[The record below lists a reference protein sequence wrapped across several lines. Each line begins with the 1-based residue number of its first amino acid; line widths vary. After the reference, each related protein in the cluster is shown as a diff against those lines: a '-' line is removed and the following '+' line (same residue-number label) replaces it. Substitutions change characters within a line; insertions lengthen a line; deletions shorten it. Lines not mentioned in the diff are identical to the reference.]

1 MKMIR
6 VVKSAFNL
14 GFVNLNEAFDNF
26 EEIYVDDE
34 LLQEAKGLDIFTD
47 EQIEQIKNDNKNSLQ
62 NGVYQIEGGYFNDNF
77 EYDKMVKF
85 KELINELV

>member
-47 EQIEQIKNDNKNSLQ
+47 EQIEQIKNDNKSSLQ
-62 NGVYQIEGGYFNDNF
+62 NGVYLIEGGYFNDNF

-85 KELINELV
+85 KELINEPV

>member
-47 EQIEQIKNDNKNSLQ
+47 EQIEQIKNDNKSSLQ

-85 KELINELV
+85 KELMNEPV

>member
-1 MKMIR
+1 MRFIR
-6 VVKSAFNL
+6 VVKSEFI
-14 GFVNLNEAFDNF
+14 NLNEAFDNF

-47 EQIEQIKNDNKNSLQ
+47 EQIEQIKNDNQNSLQ

-85 KELINELV
+85 KELINKPA

>member
-47 EQIEQIKNDNKNSLQ
+47 EQIEQIKNDNKSSLQ

-77 EYDKMVKF
+77 EFDKMVKF
-85 KELINELV
+85 KELINEPV

>member
-47 EQIEQIKNDNKNSLQ
+47 EQIEQIKNDNKSSLQ

-85 KELINELV
+85 KELINEPV

>member
-47 EQIEQIKNDNKNSLQ
+47 EQIEQIKNDNKSSLQ

-85 KELINELV
+85 KELINEPA